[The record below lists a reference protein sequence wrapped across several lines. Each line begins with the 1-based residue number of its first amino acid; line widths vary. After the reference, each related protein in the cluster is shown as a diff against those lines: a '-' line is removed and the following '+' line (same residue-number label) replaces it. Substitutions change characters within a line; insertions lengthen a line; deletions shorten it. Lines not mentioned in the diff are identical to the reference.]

1 MTRRVNI
8 GVFNILKSLVDNKR
22 PALQSAVD
30 NGHRAISKIDNCHRN
45 ISNLQR
51 FIDNNRYDRADTIEA
66 QSEIADMEHEI
77 SVLQPVANKLASAQ
91 RELNAAENFDK
102 TYNRVVKDAC
112 LVELRR
118 QYDKL
123 DEYSEILSD
132 TMFAAQANMNPSE
145 RDANTYEQAI
155 ADTERYRQ
163 EYEDTIQRMQEI
175 AAQIKQYSR

>member
-22 PALQSAVD
+22 PVLQSAVD
-30 NGHRAISKIDNCHRN
+30 NGHRAISKIDNYHRN

-77 SVLQPVANKLASAQ
+77 RVLQPVANKLASAQ
-91 RELNAAENFDK
+91 RELNAAENFDE
-102 TYNRVVKDAC
+102 TYNRVVKDAR